1 MSSAVYA
8 QNQKQKSITKEFFL
22 YVIPSVISM
31 VVSSLYV
38 IVDGIFVG
46 RGVGELALAAVNI
59 TFPFNMLQIAVTML
73 IAIGGANYFS
83 RYTGERKYKEANNF
97 FLQSIVGLIAAGV
110 LMNLFVLLFPEQ
122 IATLLGA
129 DETLLPL
136 VIPYLKWIAL
146 FGIIYMPG
154 LGLSIFIR
162 NDGAPKLAMIGTL
175 AGAVINILL
184 DYVFIIEFGWGISGA
199 AIATGIGETVAG
211 LIFILHFLKKD
222 RMLRIGKPVFKISN
236 LKKITLSGIPSFL
249 MEFSQSA
256 VAFSFNLAI
265 LAFAGT
271 AGISAYSIVMYVCS
285 IFNMVLIGIV
295 QGAQP
300 LLSYNYGSGNEEN
313 VQKIYKLGLRSNL
326 ISTTVFYTFVFFF
339 GGQLAGIF
347 LPGNTELIQMSSEMM
362 KIYMLGFLPVGISL
376 MNILYFQVTEKEG
389 RSILVSALRCV
400 GFVQLFLLILPQIF
414 GIYGIYAAFF
424 CGEVCNCLL
433 SVVLYKLSRR
443 KEERKSQKLKLDLN
457 QVLNKNSEI
466 KKYS

>member
-1 MSSAVYA
+1 
-8 QNQKQKSITKEFFL
+8 
-22 YVIPSVISM
+22 M

-59 TFPFNMLQIAVTML
+59 TFPFNMLQIAVSML
-73 IAIGGANYFS
+73 IAVGGANYFS
-83 RYTGERKYKEANNF
+83 RYTGERKHKEANNF
-97 FLQSIVGLIAAGV
+97 FLQSITGLILISF
-110 LMNLFVLLFPEQ
+110 LMNLFVLLFPER
-122 IATLLGA
+122 AAALLGA

-136 VIPYLKWIAL
+136 VLPYLKWIAL

-175 AGAVINILL
+175 AGAVINIVL
-184 DYVFIIEFGWGISGA
+184 DYVFIMEFGWGISGA
-199 AIATGIGETVAG
+199 AVATGIGETVAG
-211 LIFILHFLKKD
+211 LIFLLHFLKKD
-222 RMLRIGKPVFKISN
+222 RMLRIGKPVFKTGD

-285 IFNMVLIGIV
+285 VFNMVLIGIV

-300 LLSYNYGSGNEEN
+300 LLSYNYGRRNETN
-313 VQKIYKLGLRSNL
+313 VQKIYKLGRKSNL
-326 ISTTVFYTFVFFF
+326 ISTAVFYAFVFFF
-339 GGQLAGIF
+339 ARELAGIF
-347 LPGNTELIQMSSEMM
+347 LPGNTELIVMSSEMM
-362 KIYMLGFLPVGISL
+362 RIYMLGFFPIGISL

-400 GFVQLFLLILPQIF
+400 GFVQLFLLILPPVL
-414 GIYGIYAAFF
+414 GVYGIYAAFF
-424 CGEVCNCLL
+424 CGEMCNCLL
-433 SVVLYKLSRR
+433 SAVLYKLSRHQ
-443 KEERKSQKLKLDLN
+443 EERKSQYLKPDRSRI
-457 QVLNKNSEI
+457 LNKNPDI

>member
-1 MSSAVYA
+1 
-8 QNQKQKSITKEFFL
+8 
-22 YVIPSVISM
+22 M

-73 IAIGGANYFS
+73 IAVGGANYFS
-83 RYTGERKYKEANNF
+83 RCAGERKHKEANSF
-97 FLQSIVGLIAAGV
+97 FLQSIAGLITV
-110 LMNLFVLLFPEQ
+110 SFLMNAFVLLFPEQ
-122 IATLLGA
+122 VAVLLGA
-129 DETLLPL
+129 DEALLPL
-136 VIPYLKWIAL
+136 VLPYLKWIAL

-175 AGAVINILL
+175 AGAVINIIL
-184 DYVFIIEFGWGISGA
+184 DYIFIMEFGWGISGA
-199 AIATGIGETVAG
+199 AIATGIGETIAG
-211 LIFILHFLKKD
+211 LIFLLHFLKKD
-222 RMLRIGKPVFKISN
+222 RMLRITKTVFKIN
-236 LKKITLSGIPSFL
+236 DLKKITLSGIPSFL

-265 LAFAGT
+265 LTFAGT

-300 LLSYNYGSGNEEN
+300 LLSYNYGSRNEKN
-313 VQKIYKLGLRSNL
+313 VQKIYKMGLGSNL
-326 ISTTVFYTFVFFF
+326 ISTAVFYVFVFFF
-339 GGQLAGIF
+339 GWHLAGIF
-347 LPGNTELIQMSSEMM
+347 LPGNAELIQMSSDMM
-362 KIYMLGFLPVGISL
+362 KIYMLGFFPIGISL
-376 MNILYFQVTEKEG
+376 MNILYFQITEKEG

-414 GIYGIYAAFF
+414 GIYGIYTAFF
-424 CGEVCNCLL
+424 CGEMCNCLL
-433 SVVLYKLSRR
+433 SAVLYRLSRR
-443 KEERKSQKLKLDLN
+443 KEERKAHCTGSEWN
-457 QVLNKNSEI
+457 RIWNKNPET